1 MQTSLKNTGRGEEN
15 PSPWRTAAVLGPQY
29 DPGGGGQG
37 RWKITGLG
45 VWLHQVHGRKSDS

>member
-15 PSPWRTAAVLGPQY
+15 PSPWRTAAVLGPQH
-29 DPGGGGQG
+29 DPGVGGHG

-45 VWLHQVHGRKSDS
+45 VWLRQVHGRKSDG